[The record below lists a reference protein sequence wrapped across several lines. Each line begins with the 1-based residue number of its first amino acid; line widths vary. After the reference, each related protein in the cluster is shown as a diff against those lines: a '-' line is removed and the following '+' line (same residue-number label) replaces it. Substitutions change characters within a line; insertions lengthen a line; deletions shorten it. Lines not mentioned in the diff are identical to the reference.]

1 LDDGSLWRAFADA
14 ATPEAYYRTWLAL
27 QCRIIRGVRSGV
39 VIVRSQPT
47 GSYAP
52 AAYWPDARR
61 NVKHLAE
68 VAERALGERH
78 GLVIKREPEPG
89 TSDHDRYDVAY
100 PIQIQGQPHGVVA
113 IDITARPE
121 PEIEAVIR
129 QLQWGAGWL
138 EVLLHRVKAARPD
151 PDSAAATSERLKT
164 LLEIVTSPLGHE
176 RFYSASTAFVTALA
190 TRLDCDRVSLGFLAG
205 GRARVRAVS
214 HSAQFGKK
222 TNLVQAIAAAMDEAT
237 DQHAT
242 IVVPP
247 PPGAAARV
255 TRAHETLARQSGTG
269 GICTIPLAAGT
280 RIVGALTLER
290 PGGHGFDATT
300 VEVCEAIAAVAGPVL
315 ELQRRDDRWLIGKTG
330 ETITRQ
336 LAHLV
341 GPRHVPLKLG
351 ALVAAGVVA
360 LLVFATGEFRVSAK
374 TVMEA
379 GMRQA
384 AVAPFNGY
392 IKDAPARAG
401 DLVRA
406 GQTLSVLD
414 DRELRLERLKW
425 LSQQE
430 QYVKQHQQALAN
442 RNAAQVNITSAQI
455 DHAKAQIALLD
466 DQLSKTRLLA
476 ATDGV
481 VVSGDLSQSLGAP
494 VERGQVL
501 FEIAPMDAY
510 RVALEVDERD
520 VSEVAVGQHGH
531 LLLSAAPTEALPFV
545 VKKITPVSTAR
556 EGRNY
561 FRVEATLERTPPN
574 LRPGM
579 EGVGKIE
586 IAQRRLVWIW
596 TRQAVNWVRL
606 QIWTWLP

>member
-1 LDDGSLWRAFADA
+1 
-14 ATPEAYYRTWLAL
+14 
-27 QCRIIRGVRSGV
+27 
-39 VIVRSQPT
+39 
-47 GSYAP
+47 
-52 AAYWPDARR
+52 
-61 NVKHLAE
+61 VKHLAE
-68 VAERALGERH
+68 VAERALAERQ
-78 GLVIKREPEPG
+78 GLVIKRDPEPG
-89 TSDHDRYDVAY
+89 ESDRERYDVAY

-113 IDITARPE
+113 IDITARAE
-121 PEIEAVIR
+121 SELQAVTR

-138 EVLLHRVKAARPD
+138 EVLLHRLKASRPD
-151 PDSAAATSERLKT
+151 PDSAAATSERLKI
-164 LLEIVTSPLGHE
+164 LLELVTSPLAHE

-190 TRLDCDRVSLGFLAG
+190 TRFDCDRVSLGFVSG
-205 GRARVRAVS
+205 GRVRVRAVS
-214 HSAQFGKK
+214 HSAQFRKQA
-222 TNLVQAIAAAMDEAT
+222 NLMQAIAAAMDEAS

-247 PPGAAARV
+247 PAGSVGRV
-255 TRAHETLARQSGTG
+255 TRAHETLARQQGSGA
-269 GICTIPLAAGT
+269 ICTVPLAAGT
-280 RIVGALTLER
+280 RVVGALTLER
-290 PGGHGFDATT
+290 PAGQGFDATT

-315 ELQRRDDRWLIGKTG
+315 ELQRRDDRWLVGKAG
-330 ETITRQ
+330 ETVTRQ
-336 LAHLV
+336 LGHLV

-351 ALVAAGVVA
+351 ALAATAVLA
-360 LLVFATGEFRVSAK
+360 FFVFANGEFRISAK

-392 IKDAPARAG
+392 IKEAPARAG
-401 DLVRA
+401 DIVRA
-406 GQTLSVLD
+406 GQLLSVLD

-442 RNAAQVNITSAQI
+442 RNAAQVNITAAQI
-455 DHAKAQIALLD
+455 EQARAQIALLD

-476 ATDGV
+476 GSDGV
-481 VVSGDLSQSLGAP
+481 VVTGDLSQSLGAP

-501 FEIAPMDAY
+501 FEIAPLDAY

-520 VSEVAVGQHGH
+520 VSEVAVGQHGR
-531 LLLSAAPTEALPFV
+531 LLLSAAPTDALPFA

-561 FRVEATLERTPPN
+561 FRVEATLERTPAN

-586 IAQRRLVWIW
+586 IGRRRLIWIW

>member
-1 LDDGSLWRAFADA
+1 M
-14 ATPEAYYRTWLAL
+14 
-27 QCRIIRGVRSGV
+27 
-39 VIVRSQPT
+39 
-47 GSYAP
+47 
-52 AAYWPDARR
+52 
-61 NVKHLAE
+61 KHLAE
-68 VAERALGERH
+68 VAERALAERQ
-78 GLVIKREPEPG
+78 GLVIKRDPEPG
-89 TSDHDRYDVAY
+89 ESDRERYDVAY

-113 IDITARPE
+113 IDITARAE
-121 PEIEAVIR
+121 SELQAVTR

-138 EVLLHRVKAARPD
+138 EVLLHRLKASRPD
-151 PDSAAATSERLKT
+151 PDSTAATSERLKI
-164 LLEIVTSPLGHE
+164 LLELVTSPLDHE

-190 TRLDCDRVSLGFLAG
+190 TRFDCDRVSLGFVSG
-205 GRARVRAVS
+205 GRVRVRAVS
-214 HSAQFGKK
+214 HSAQFRKQA
-222 TNLVQAIAAAMDEAT
+222 NLMQAIAAAMDEAS

-247 PPGAAARV
+247 PAGSVGRV
-255 TRAHETLARQSGTG
+255 TRAHETLARQQGSGA
-269 GICTIPLAAGT
+269 ICTVPLAAGT
-280 RIVGALTLER
+280 RVVGALTLER
-290 PGGHGFDATT
+290 PAGQGFDATT

-315 ELQRRDDRWLIGKTG
+315 ELQRRDDRWLVGKAG
-330 ETITRQ
+330 ETVTRQ
-336 LAHLV
+336 LGHLV
-341 GPRHVPLKLG
+341 GPRHVLLKLG
-351 ALVAAGVVA
+351 ALAATAV
-360 LLVFATGEFRVSAK
+360 LPFFVFAKGEFRVSAK

-392 IKDAPARAG
+392 IKEAPARAG
-401 DLVRA
+401 DIVRA
-406 GQTLSVLD
+406 GQLLSVLD

-442 RNAAQVNITSAQI
+442 RNAAQVNITAAQI
-455 DHAKAQIALLD
+455 EQARAQIALLD

-476 ATDGV
+476 GSDGV
-481 VVSGDLSQSLGAP
+481 VVTGDLSQSLGAP

-501 FEIAPMDAY
+501 FEIAPLDAY

-520 VSEVAVGQHGH
+520 VSEVAVGQHGR
-531 LLLSAAPTEALPFV
+531 LLLSAAPTDALPFA

-561 FRVEATLERTPPN
+561 FRVEATLERTPAN

-586 IAQRRLVWIW
+586 IGRRRLIWIW

>member
-1 LDDGSLWRAFADA
+1 
-14 ATPEAYYRTWLAL
+14 
-27 QCRIIRGVRSGV
+27 
-39 VIVRSQPT
+39 
-47 GSYAP
+47 
-52 AAYWPDARR
+52 
-61 NVKHLAE
+61 VKHLAE
-68 VAERALGERH
+68 VAERALAERQ
-78 GLVIKREPEPG
+78 GLVIKRDPEPG
-89 TSDHDRYDVAY
+89 ESDRERFDVAY

-113 IDITARPE
+113 IDITARAE
-121 PEIEAVIR
+121 SELQAVTR

-138 EVLLHRVKAARPD
+138 EVLLHRLKASRPD
-151 PDSAAATSERLKT
+151 PDSTAATSERLKI
-164 LLEIVTSPLGHE
+164 LLELVTSPLDHE

-190 TRLDCDRVSLGFLAG
+190 TRFDCDRVSLGFVSG
-205 GRARVRAVS
+205 GRVRVRAVS
-214 HSAQFGKK
+214 HSAQFRKQA
-222 TNLVQAIAAAMDEAT
+222 NLMQAIAGAMDEAS

-247 PPGAAARV
+247 PAGSVGRV
-255 TRAHETLARQSGTG
+255 TRAHETLARQQGSGA
-269 GICTIPLAAGT
+269 ICTVPLAAGP
-280 RIVGALTLER
+280 RVVGALTLER
-290 PGGHGFDATT
+290 PAGQGFDATT

-315 ELQRRDDRWLIGKTG
+315 ELQRRDDRWLVGKAG
-330 ETITRQ
+330 ETVTRQ
-336 LAHLV
+336 LGHLV
-341 GPRHVPLKLG
+341 GPRHVLLKLG
-351 ALVAAGVVA
+351 ALAATAVLA
-360 LLVFATGEFRVSAK
+360 FFVFAKGEFRVSAK

-392 IKDAPARAG
+392 IKEAPARAG
-401 DLVRA
+401 DIVRA
-406 GQTLSVLD
+406 GQLLSVLD

-442 RNAAQVNITSAQI
+442 RNAAQVNITAAQI
-455 DHAKAQIALLD
+455 EQARAQIALLD

-476 ATDGV
+476 GSDGV
-481 VVSGDLSQSLGAP
+481 VVTGDLTQSLGAP

-501 FEIAPMDAY
+501 FEIAPLDAY

-531 LLLSAAPTEALPFV
+531 LLLSAAPTDALPFA

-561 FRVEATLERTPPN
+561 FRVEATLERTPAN

-586 IAQRRLVWIW
+586 IGRRRLIWIW

>member
-1 LDDGSLWRAFADA
+1 M
-14 ATPEAYYRTWLAL
+14 
-27 QCRIIRGVRSGV
+27 
-39 VIVRSQPT
+39 
-47 GSYAP
+47 
-52 AAYWPDARR
+52 
-61 NVKHLAE
+61 KHLAE
-68 VAERALGERH
+68 VAERALAERQ
-78 GLVIKREPEPG
+78 GLVIKRDPEPG
-89 TSDHDRYDVAY
+89 ESDRERYDVAY

-113 IDITARPE
+113 IDITARAE
-121 PEIEAVIR
+121 SELQAVTR

-138 EVLLHRVKAARPD
+138 EVLLHRLKASRPD
-151 PDSAAATSERLKT
+151 PDSAAATSERLKI
-164 LLEIVTSPLGHE
+164 LLELVTSPLAHE

-190 TRLDCDRVSLGFLAG
+190 TRFDCDRVSLGFVSG
-205 GRARVRAVS
+205 GRVRVRAVS
-214 HSAQFGKK
+214 HSAQFRKQA
-222 TNLVQAIAAAMDEAT
+222 NLMQAIAGAMDEAS
-237 DQHAT
+237 DQRAT

-247 PPGAAARV
+247 PAGSVGRV
-255 TRAHETLARQSGTG
+255 TRAHETLARQQGSGA
-269 GICTIPLAAGT
+269 ICTVPLAAGT
-280 RIVGALTLER
+280 RVVGALTLER
-290 PGGHGFDATT
+290 PAGQGFDATT

-315 ELQRRDDRWLIGKTG
+315 ELQRRDDRWLVGKAG
-330 ETITRQ
+330 ETVTRQ
-336 LAHLV
+336 LGHLV

-351 ALVAAGVVA
+351 ALAATAVLA
-360 LLVFATGEFRVSAK
+360 FFVFAKGEFRISAK

-392 IKDAPARAG
+392 IKEAPARAG
-401 DLVRA
+401 DIVRA
-406 GQTLSVLD
+406 GQLLSVLD

-442 RNAAQVNITSAQI
+442 RNAAQVNITAAQI
-455 DHAKAQIALLD
+455 EQARAQIALLD

-476 ATDGV
+476 GSDGV
-481 VVSGDLSQSLGAP
+481 VVTGDLSQSLGAP

-501 FEIAPMDAY
+501 FEIAPLDAY

-531 LLLSAAPTEALPFV
+531 LLLSAAPTDALPFA

-561 FRVEATLERTPPN
+561 FRVEATLERTPAN

-586 IAQRRLVWIW
+586 IGRRRLIWIW

>member
-1 LDDGSLWRAFADA
+1 
-14 ATPEAYYRTWLAL
+14 
-27 QCRIIRGVRSGV
+27 
-39 VIVRSQPT
+39 
-47 GSYAP
+47 
-52 AAYWPDARR
+52 
-61 NVKHLAE
+61 VKHLAE
-68 VAERALGERH
+68 VAERALAERQ
-78 GLVIKREPEPG
+78 GLVIKRDPEPG
-89 TSDHDRYDVAY
+89 ESDRERFDVAY

-113 IDITARPE
+113 IDITARAE
-121 PEIEAVIR
+121 SELQAVTR

-138 EVLLHRVKAARPD
+138 EVLLHRLKASRPD
-151 PDSAAATSERLKT
+151 PDSTAATSERLKI
-164 LLEIVTSPLGHE
+164 LLELVTSPLDHE

-190 TRLDCDRVSLGFLAG
+190 TRFDCDRVSLGFVSG
-205 GRARVRAVS
+205 GRVRVRAVS
-214 HSAQFGKK
+214 HSAQFRKQA
-222 TNLVQAIAAAMDEAT
+222 NLMQAIAGAMDEAS

-247 PPGAAARV
+247 PAGSVGRV
-255 TRAHETLARQSGTG
+255 TRAHETLARQQGSGA
-269 GICTIPLAAGT
+269 ICTVPLAAGP
-280 RIVGALTLER
+280 RVVGALTLER
-290 PGGHGFDATT
+290 PAGQGFDATT

-315 ELQRRDDRWLIGKTG
+315 ELQRRDDRWLVGKAG
-330 ETITRQ
+330 ETVTRQ
-336 LAHLV
+336 LGHLV
-341 GPRHVPLKLG
+341 GPRHVLLKLG
-351 ALVAAGVVA
+351 ALAATAVLA
-360 LLVFATGEFRVSAK
+360 FFVFAKGEFRVSAK

-392 IKDAPARAG
+392 IKEAPARAG
-401 DLVRA
+401 DIVRA
-406 GQTLSVLD
+406 GQLLSVLD

-442 RNAAQVNITSAQI
+442 RNAAQVNITAAQI
-455 DHAKAQIALLD
+455 EQARAQIALLD

-476 ATDGV
+476 GSDGV
-481 VVSGDLSQSLGAP
+481 VVTGDLSQSLGAP

-501 FEIAPMDAY
+501 FEIAPLDAY

-531 LLLSAAPTEALPFV
+531 LLLSAAPTDALPFA

-561 FRVEATLERTPPN
+561 FRVEATLERTPAN

-586 IAQRRLVWIW
+586 IGRRRLIWIW